1 MKGKSKTF
9 LYRVHLE
16 WKEARKG
23 VLSSFGKPDI
33 EVATPAEFRG
43 HEGVWTPEDLF
54 VAAVN
59 ICIMTTFL
67 YYADREKLIFTSY
80 TSTAEGT
87 LERVG
92 NEFMF
97 SYVKVSPTIRVKN
110 SEDAIKVKKLIEL
123 SEKNCLISNS
133 IKSKVEVVPDVLVDG
148 A

>member
-54 VAAVN
+54 VAGLHFY
-59 ICIMTTFL
+59 IMRIRKSLFL
-67 YYADREKLIFTSY
+67 QVIPALP
-80 TSTAEGT
+80 
-87 LERVG
+87 
-92 NEFMF
+92 
-97 SYVKVSPTIRVKN
+97 KV
-110 SEDAIKVKKLIEL
+110 L
-123 SEKNCLISNS
+123 
-133 IKSKVEVVPDVLVDG
+133 
-148 A
+148 